1 MLFSLFPFRLVLEAD
16 CSCRTDR
23 HRAEEIWTAN
33 PSATGHRVLG
43 QNTASLLSF
52 LTSGTAK
59 YDASGLEKNKVAT
72 RAMSKLDSGPAMVI
86 KISSL
91 LRVLG
96 LGSDILTGF
105 PQPKIANPGDAN
117 IIIKGSRIVPIG
129 SM

>member
-1 MLFSLFPFRLVLEAD
+1 MSSICVRAKWALFPFRLVLEAN

-59 YDASGLEKNKVAT
+59 YDASGIEAILQTQCDGMLNEQ
-72 RAMSKLDSGPAMVI
+72 PAAW
-86 KISSL
+86 
-91 LRVLG
+91 
-96 LGSDILTGF
+96 
-105 PQPKIANPGDAN
+105 PKTFVTTVKMAQ
-117 IIIKGSRIVPIG
+117 
-129 SM
+129 